1 MAYAAITALLDGT
14 DHRTPQAKATATLY
28 VHRKAHWQDAQ
39 AVARVAQLIEAG
51 IPLTEE
57 ALDAAIEQCGRD

>member
-14 DHRTPQAKATATLY
+14 DHRTPQAKA
-28 VHRKAHWQDAQ
+28 
-39 AVARVAQLIEAG
+39 G